1 MKLLAFCLAPS
12 LLIGGLAAHAETVC
26 PTNTVFLALTD
37 YTTGTSQV
45 RGYPTR
51 SNGPTPPCQIL
62 QGPLT
67 TLTTANG
74 VSISVHGYLHVL
86 QFLTNGT
93 IAVFPGSS
101 HGNVAPSRI
110 ESALNNDL
118 VAVATDAHV
127 NDFALSR
134 RDGVAAVSVTP
145 GSATTA
151 QYSFLAPGFSLGSG
165 SLAIDGDDNL
175 VVGGYDS
182 SSNPLIETMGT
193 SVSLG
198 TPAVVRKI
206 SGPKTGLFTGNFADF
221 SSNTISVAVDPI
233 TGDVYVYNYSY
244 DNHQQQIS
252 VFLHHASG
260 NVAPMRVIAGPLTQI
275 GPPGELNNK
284 IAVGADG
291 RLFVAEANNRIL
303 VFAPGAGGNV
313 PPAQIIQDSTIGN
326 ATVPQGGIGVR
337 SCECQ

>member
-1 MKLLAFCLAPS
+1 MRLPLCFLAAS
-12 LLIGGLAAHAETVC
+12 LLVAGLAARAETVC
-26 PTNTVFLALTD
+26 PTNAVFLALTD

-51 SNGPTPPCQIL
+51 ANGPIAPCQVI
-62 QGPLT
+62 QGLLT

-74 VSISVHGYLHVL
+74 VSISIHGDLHVL

-101 HGNVAPSRI
+101 NGNVAPGRI
-110 ESALNNDL
+110 ESVLDNDL
-118 VAVATDAHV
+118 IAVAIDAHV

-134 RDGVAAVSVTP
+134 RDGVAAISITP
-145 GSATTA
+145 GSATRA
-151 QYSFLAPGFSLGSG
+151 QYSFIAPGFSVGSG

-175 VVGGYDS
+175 VVGGYDTS
-182 SSNPLIETMGT
+182 SSALIETMGT

-198 TPAVVRKI
+198 SPTVVRKI
-206 SGPKTGLFTGNFADF
+206 SGSKTGLFSGDIADF
-221 SSNTISVAVDPI
+221 SSNTISVAADPI
-233 TGDVYVYNYSY
+233 TGDLYVYNYSY
-244 DNHQQQIS
+244 DNHQQQVS
-252 VFLHHASG
+252 VFLNHASG
-260 NVAPMRVIAGPLTQI
+260 NVAPIRVIAGALTQI

-303 VFAPGAGGNV
+303 VFAPGANGNV
-313 PPAQIIQDSTIGN
+313 PPAQMIQDSTIGN
-326 ATVPQGGIGVR
+326 ATVAQGGIGVR